1 MKVKLK
7 GKTRHGKNRVSQH
20 GDLWEVVRWVD
31 EKEVGKGFIK
41 FSDAPGPWLFLES
54 IKCKCSTCVKWGQ
67 DGRWVSERMTII
79 LI

>member
-31 EKEVGKGFIK
+31 EKEVGKG
-41 FSDAPGPWLFLES
+41 
-54 IKCKCSTCVKWGQ
+54 KCSTCVKWGQ
-67 DGRWVSERMTII
+67 DGRWVSERMDDNFNII
-79 LI
+79 EEIE